1 MDLKGAEIRNV
12 KNLCSEMGSKE
23 NVPMRVNI
31 PYYQRP
37 YKWGEDNI
45 KNLINDFKKNEEN
58 GKDGKKGKKEYFV
71 GSAVMV
77 VSAEKNHDVID
88 GQQRITTMFLFTYLE
103 FLLQR
108 AYVEEL
114 LSKKRIAKLDT
125 ALQKLE
131 EICNI
136 LFGSKIEESLKKV
149 HTEIIEKVSEE
160 EQGDNLFDILLENY
174 QKAVFLPEK
183 NLTDEMEYADKYY
196 IEQKKL
202 LKKCDLSL
210 KYNRESYNEKLKE
223 ALSSFVIFLTD
234 VHNPKCRVAKQK
246 EDELV
251 KQYIDAM
258 KYEFNGLCNIISIK
272 GKSPIEYT
280 NELISEI
287 DSMLE
292 HIKFCVIITGNEND
306 AYTLFEVLNDRAL
319 DIEDLDL
326 IKNLFYKWY
335 CHHTKEDDDTVD
347 ECIEEVDEIWV
358 EKVFTPITG
367 KDRAKM
373 ISYFAAVFFT
383 ADDAL
388 KYNDSERYR
397 EVLENKYL
405 NNKNEYNSV
414 DIKNDIG
421 VYQMIAILLEN
432 VELAYQHKNMK
443 CVEAEIS
450 VEKSIT
456 YKTFH
461 LLNALKQYGV
471 LSALI
476 NVIVKQYI
484 DNHTGTDGAINID
497 EFGKY
502 VDEIIKDYKNN
513 NEKFIKIHEIA
524 FELWRF
530 ALLCPSAD
538 MPRQEAKKK
547 ISLNNVNRQEFSYTI
562 SLEIM
567 NSMKEEFLKWINA
580 WKYGKGDSDLKAKV
594 LFINLFNT
602 EKRDNYLELLAT
614 GRSFRTPD
622 IQLDHMEA
630 DNINHSAEEKYFKP
644 KNIGEQR
651 NVYTDTIG
659 NFMILDSK
667 DNNNKDNRP
676 LEMALEFYDNM
687 SPHHWMIEEV
697 RELLQDDRYSKSEGG
712 SVKYRVPVEEFFTER
727 RNRLLK
733 YFTAILSRKLNDEK
747 MPFA

>member
-58 GKDGKKGKKEYFV
+58 GKDGKKGKKGKKEYFV

-538 MPRQEAKKK
+538 MPRQEAKKI

-562 SLEIM
+562 L
-567 NSMKEEFLKWINA
+567 
-580 WKYGKGDSDLKAKV
+580 
-594 LFINLFNT
+594 
-602 EKRDNYLELLAT
+602 
-614 GRSFRTPD
+614 
-622 IQLDHMEA
+622 
-630 DNINHSAEEKYFKP
+630 
-644 KNIGEQR
+644 
-651 NVYTDTIG
+651 
-659 NFMILDSK
+659 
-667 DNNNKDNRP
+667 
-676 LEMALEFYDNM
+676 
-687 SPHHWMIEEV
+687 
-697 RELLQDDRYSKSEGG
+697 
-712 SVKYRVPVEEFFTER
+712 
-727 RNRLLK
+727 
-733 YFTAILSRKLNDEK
+733 
-747 MPFA
+747 